1 VRLSL
6 DPDGRLMDTRITLI
20 AVGATPQRIAKAEDL
35 LRGEMAGDRLFDEVA
50 SQVSKE
56 IEPESDV
63 HASAEYRRHVA
74 GVLTRRALRLAS
86 ERARTFV

>member
-1 VRLSL
+1 M
-6 DPDGRLMDTRITLI
+6 DPRIAVI

-35 LRGEMAGDRLFDEVA
+35 LRGEMAEDRLFDEAA
-50 SQVSKE
+50 SRVSKN
-56 IEPESDV
+56 IEPDSDV

>member
-1 VRLSL
+1 M
-6 DPDGRLMDTRITLI
+6 DPRITLI

>member
-1 VRLSL
+1 M
-6 DPDGRLMDTRITLI
+6 DPRIGVI

-35 LRGEMAGDRLFDEVA
+35 LRGEMAEDRLFDEAA

-56 IEPESDV
+56 IEPESDL